1 MLQVWAANS
10 FLLFKVFQDLLVRY
24 GKKRPTLCARMCG
37 YPITNILFI
46 NLKSKCYEKI
56 IF

>member
-24 GKKRPTLCARMCG
+24 GKKKAHTLCP
-37 YPITNILFI
+37 YVWLSNNQYFI
-46 NLKSKCYEKI
+46 Y
-56 IF
+56 